1 MNPPSALAREWLW
14 VDPMASFLK
23 DLRYGA
29 RSLRRSPGFT
39 LATVLALALGIGA
52 NTTLFSVVSALLLR
66 PLPLPQ
72 AERVVAVWGQDAEH
86 GTADMRL
93 ARMDVDA
100 LRQKMTSLAGLAA
113 YTTLAP
119 TLTGPDMEPE
129 RVEAV
134 AVGDDFFQV
143 MGVPPLLGRGLSAE
157 EQVPDGPRAV
167 VLSHGLWARRF
178 GGDPGVLERTLEVD
192 GLPYQV
198 VGVMPPGFDFPR
210 EGTPDALALWA
221 PLHAKDSVRQN
232 WDNRGA
238 HMLKALGRLAPGV
251 SIARA
256 QDELGRLI
264 DAVAREHG
272 DISGRASVGVDSLQ
286 SRMSAD
292 TRRPALLLLGAVG
305 LLLLIACVNVAQLL
319 LARALARQ
327 QEFAIRT
334 ALGAGRGALVRQLL
348 AEGSLLAFAGGL
360 LGLLL
365 GVWGVG
371 GLNAL
376 LPEDVLRV
384 QAVEVDGRALAYTA
398 GLSIAVALLCGLAPL
413 GTAANV
419 NLGGLIQ
426 STRGTSASRGALR
439 WRSVLVSTQVALALI
454 LLAGAGLLVRSSQRL
469 AEVDP
474 GYRSEGVSMMPVT
487 LPTARYPL
495 DEATRFQTQMLERV
509 RAQPGI
515 DAAGWMIPGVVS
527 SGAISI
533 ALDLPGKPF
542 PPGKQ
547 PDTSYR
553 AVSDGIF
560 TTLGIPLRQGR
571 DFTQDDSAEAPAV
584 VVVNETFARRYFPGE
599 DAIGKSIAIGYGAMA
614 PRTVVGV
621 VGDMRS
627 YALDEAARP
636 EVYAP
641 LTQTPWRQAT
651 LVVRSRLPP
660 SQVAAVVKPELRQ
673 LDSQL
678 TIPTPV
684 TLTRSLEQSVAGRS
698 FQRVLLLTFA
708 MTALAL
714 ASLGLYGLMAYTVTQ
729 RRRELGIRLALG
741 AMPGDVVRMVMRQAL
756 RLCATGL
763 AVGLALAFA
772 LSRLLEGLL
781 YDVSAS
787 DPLTFGAVAL
797 LLLGVMAL
805 ASWLPARR
813 ASRVSPGVA
822 MSPE

>member
-1 MNPPSALAREWLW
+1 
-14 VDPMASFLK
+14 MASFFR

-72 AERVVAVWGQDAEH
+72 PERLVAVWGQEAER
-86 GTADMRL
+86 GAEDMRL
-93 ARMDVDA
+93 SRPDVEA
-100 LRQKMTSLAGLAA
+100 LRQKTTALTGLAA
-113 YTTLAP
+113 YATLAP
-119 TLTGPDMEPE
+119 TLTGPGLEPE

-134 AVGDDFFQV
+134 AVGEDFFRV

-178 GGDPGVLERTLEVD
+178 GSDPRVLERRLEMD
-192 GLPYQV
+192 GQPYQV

-221 PLHAKDSVRQN
+221 PLYAKDSVRNN
-232 WDNRGA
+232 WDHRGA
-238 HMLKALGRLAPGV
+238 HMLQALGRLAPGV
-251 SIARA
+251 SASQA

-272 DISGRASVGVDSLQ
+272 DTSGRASVGVEALQ
-286 SRMSAD
+286 RRMSAD
-292 TRRPALLLLGAVG
+292 MRRPALLLLGAVG

-334 ALGAGRGALVRQLL
+334 ALGAGRSALVRQLL
-348 AEGSLLAFAGGL
+348 AEGSLLALGGGL

-384 QAVEVDGRALAYTA
+384 QAVEVDERALAYTA
-398 GLSIAVALLCGLAPL
+398 GLSIVVALLCGLAPL
-413 GTAANV
+413 GTAVNA

-439 WRSVLVSTQVALALI
+439 WRAVLVSTQVALALI

-474 GYRSEGVSMMPVT
+474 GYQAEGVSMMPVT
-487 LPTARYPL
+487 LPIARYEL
-495 DEATRFQTQMLERV
+495 AEAARFQSQLLERV
-509 RAQPGI
+509 RALPGV

-527 SGAISI
+527 GSAISI

-542 PPGKQ
+542 PPDKL

-571 DFTQDDSAEAPAV
+571 DFTPADGADASPV
-584 VVVNETFARRYFPGE
+584 VVVNESFARRYFPGE
-599 DAIGKSIAIGYGAMA
+599 DIIGKSIAIGYGEMT
-614 PRTVVGV
+614 PRQVVGV
-621 VGDMRS
+621 VGDIRS
-627 YALDEAARP
+627 YSLDAPAKP

-641 LTQTPWRQAT
+641 LAQTPWRQAT
-651 LVVRSRLPP
+651 LMVRSRLAP
-660 SQVAAVVKPELRQ
+660 SQVAAAVKPELRQ

-678 TIPTPV
+678 SLAPPV
-684 TLTRSLEQSVAGRS
+684 TLARSLDQSVAGRS

-708 MTALAL
+708 VTALAL
-714 ASLGLYGLMAYTVTQ
+714 ASLGLYGLMAYSVAQ

-741 AMPGDVVRMVMRQAL
+741 AMPGDVVRLVMRQAL
-756 RLCATGL
+756 RLTATGL
-763 AVGLALAFA
+763 AVGLGLGFVV
-772 LSRLLEGLL
+772 SRLLEGLL
-781 YDVSAS
+781 YGVSAS

-822 MSPE
+822 MTPD